1 MKRKKNVEIETE
13 DLREKLGIFQLKV
26 QERKARESS
35 IELKTVALLDKN
47 VSLDEELT
55 MEIKDFASMRERM
68 AIQRKNNKVFHSN
81 MIDKLQRMREKY
93 PIYEQE
99 ADSGPDNTHLV
110 ETGEDDDEEIVY

>member
-26 QERKARESS
+26 QEREEREARIES
-35 IELKTVALLDKN
+35 ETVGLLSKN

-55 MEIKDFASMRERM
+55 VEMEELASIREMM
-68 AIQRKNNKVFHSN
+68 AALRKKNKAFHSN